1 MAKTISE
8 RLKKR
13 FNILGIRLYYFLA
26 KSIFFMLRSLLP
38 VWFVQLYLIAVP
50 IIYFYGVFFSFS
62 RAAAGLRCFILLSR
76 LETLTSTSTQ
86 GRGCGGGGPPALWA
100 HGAAWLCS
108 SSSVRVKAAHLWFN
122 LQRGLSQITLCN
134 STIATNLPAPLAA
147 RSSEFL
153 RRCTKSSTFS
163 GC

>member
-8 RLKKR
+8 RLKKL
-13 FNILGIRLYYFLA
+13 FDILGIRLYT
-26 KSIFFMLRSLLP
+26 SLQRASSSCWGPLCQFDLQ
-38 VWFVQLYLIAVP
+38 VYLIAVP

-62 RAAAGLRCFILLSR
+62 RAAAGSQCFILLSR
-76 LETLTSTSTQ
+76 LETLTSTSTERRVR
-86 GRGCGGGGPPALWA
+86 GRGGGAPALWA
-100 HGAAWLCS
+100 HRAAWLCS

-134 STIATNLPAPLAA
+134 STIATNLPAPSAA
-147 RSSEFL
+147 RSSKFL
-153 RRCTKSSTFS
+153 HRYTKSSTFS